1 MNQMYKALVAH
12 FQAQREE
19 ALAVIYLYLS
29 QPVGVADHSNILK
42 ELVDWV
48 DDDVYI
54 NAIRNRK
61 DITDKDHTLRF
72 YRADQIQKFDL
83 NKTVQ
88 TLLKLQTNNAE

>member
-1 MNQMYKALVAH
+1 MKIGDFVTNDYHGIIRYGK
-12 FQAQREE
+12 
-19 ALAVIYLYLS
+19 VIGAYPKQDGWTYF
-29 QPVGVADHSNILK
+29 D
-42 ELVDWV
+42 VDWV

-72 YRADQIQKFDL
+72 YRADKIQKFDL

>member
-1 MNQMYKALVAH
+1 MKIGDFVTNDYHGIIRYGK
-12 FQAQREE
+12 
-19 ALAVIYLYLS
+19 VIGAYSKQDGWTYF
-29 QPVGVADHSNILK
+29 D
-42 ELVDWV
+42 VDWV